1 MEGHMKHNTESVHVD
16 ALYWRHFLQQSPDV
30 VLVVDSGGMIVSVN
44 PQAEKLLGFTSADL
58 VGQTV
63 EFLVPESL
71 RESHRQLR
79 HQFLQRPE
87 GRQLDQKLD
96 FACRC
101 RDGSQRQVEIS
112 LAPVQ
117 IGGEVQIITVLRD
130 IAERRQAQQRLQQ
143 SEARL
148 KEAQRM
154 ARIGSWELDLVSQQL
169 HWSDEVYRLFEV
181 NPASFTPS
189 YTAFLQLVY
198 PEDRESVNH
207 AYTQSL
213 ANRLPYQIE
222 HRMQMPD
229 GRIKFVVEQG
239 NSFYDASGTALR
251 SQGTIQDITHLKEY
265 EKRLDR
271 QITCDPLTELPNRD
285 RFQQQLNQALERAR
299 QTGQR
304 LTLMFIDIDNFKDIN
319 EVHGHRIGDRLLKDI
334 SERLRKCL
342 RDGDII
348 ARLGGDE
355 FAVLIEAPAL
365 EDYDRGVAERLL
377 LEGAR
382 PCFIDAIEFFVSC
395 SIGIT
400 RYPADGND
408 ADTLLSNADAA
419 MYNAKSDGKNS
430 YCFYATE
437 MNQSLRRRMSIASSL
452 RRAVSNGDFLLHYQ
466 PRVELRQGRIVGVEA
481 LIRWQDS
488 ERGLVPPVE
497 FIPVAEENGL
507 IVPIGE
513 WVLRTASAQ
522 AQHWQTT
529 FQRNISVAVNIS
541 ARQFRTCDL
550 VSLVQQVLRDTGLH
564 PGALELELTES
575 MLMHDVKRVQQV
587 LTGLRGLGVSLAVDD
602 FGTGFSSLNYLK
614 SFPLDALKI
623 DRSFVTDIEQG
634 ANDEAIVRAIIALAH
649 SLNLRVVAEGVETA
663 AQMRYLLKQGCDEV
677 QGYYFSRPQTLD
689 QISLMLQQQS
699 VLELAQLRA

>member
-1 MEGHMKHNTESVHVD
+1 MEGDMKRDTESVQVD
-16 ALYWRHFLQQSPDV
+16 ALFWRHFLQHSPDV
-30 VLVVDSGGMIVSVN
+30 VLVVNSSGVIVSAN
-44 PQAEKLLGFTSADL
+44 PQTEKLLGFSSAEL

-63 EFLVPESL
+63 EFLVPEPL
-71 RESHRQLR
+71 REAHQQLR

-87 GRQLDQKLD
+87 GRRLDQKLD

-101 RDGSQRQVEIS
+101 RDGSQRHVEIS
-112 LAPVQ
+112 LAPVRM
-117 IGGEVQIITVLRD
+117 GDEVQIITMLRD
-130 IAERRQAQQRLQQ
+130 IAERRQAQQQLQK

-154 ARIGSWELDLVSQQL
+154 ARIGSWELDLVSQDL
-169 HWSDEVYRLFEV
+169 HWSDEVFRLFEV

-198 PEDRESVNH
+198 PDDRQAVND

-213 ANRLPYQIE
+213 ANRVPYQIE

-229 GRIKFVVEQG
+229 GRLKIVVEQG
-239 NSFYDASGTALR
+239 KTFYDASGTALR

-285 RFQQQLNQALERAR
+285 HFQQQLNHALERAR
-299 QTGQR
+299 EMGQR
-304 LTLMFIDIDNFKDIN
+304 LTLMFIDVDNFKDIN
-319 EVHGHRIGDRLLKDI
+319 DVHGHRIGDRLLKDI

-377 LEGAR
+377 LEGAK
-382 PCFIDAIEFFVSC
+382 PCFIDQIEFFVSC

-419 MYNAKSDGKNS
+419 MYNAKSEGKNC
-430 YCFYATE
+430 YCFYASE
-437 MNQSLRRRMSIASSL
+437 MNQSLRRRMSIASNL

-466 PRVELRQGRIVGVEA
+466 PRVELKHGRIVGVEA
-481 LIRWQDS
+481 LIRWQDG

-513 WVLRTASAQ
+513 WVLQTACVQ
-522 AQHWQTT
+522 TQHWRTQ
-529 FQRNISVAVNIS
+529 FQRDISVAVNLS

-550 VSLVQQVLRDTGLH
+550 VSLVQQVLRDTCLH
-564 PGALELELTES
+564 PCALELELTES
-575 MLMHDVKRVQQV
+575 MLMHDVKRVQLV
-587 LTGLRGLGVSLAVDD
+587 LAGLRALGISLAVDD

-623 DRSFVTDIEQG
+623 DRSFVTDIAQG

-663 AQMRYLLKQGCDEV
+663 EQMRYLLQQGCDEV
-677 QGYYFSRPQTLD
+677 QGYYFSRPQTVD

-699 VLELAQLRA
+699 GLELTQLRA